1 MNAPLLA
8 QWQRLIF
15 PPDPLPVKAGEQLK
29 TGNRYPDCRN
39 PDWAA
44 HQSGNRTYAVN
55 PVYPGP
61 DGDLCKFGVLDID
74 EGGDSLNKARALLAL
89 CDVAGLSAR
98 AAWSG
103 GKGCHIWLFCAPAPA
118 GLVRAVLKR
127 LQAAVPFQGETIPGE
142 NQRAKLPPA
151 FHQERRFWAFW
162 FDTLPDTPPA
172 LASLPTGFLDAQA
185 AILAGVVP
193 TAVPV
198 LAAYANAGGERREPE
213 PENDMEPDLA
223 KLGGTLA
230 PCIQALSEHGARAE
244 LGSWDKNALTL
255 KRYAV
260 TAGIEPGAALNLL
273 RVVSDNTGP
282 DFATGKDWDAKARH
296 WASIQEPGPFG
307 CGFILSARQA
317 LGFRCLECAARPIG
331 VKTGHTGNPA
341 GNAPDNG
348 IPLDLDS
355 LLSVLPDNAR
365 ARALSLRDALAA
377 IPEDASLGKHN
388 AATTIGFGLCHE
400 YGGEPL
406 GAALAA
412 TWDNRTG
419 GGAVAVYAKADP
431 DYAGKGRPVTA
442 DSIFKLA
449 RQCGWKPATDTATDS
464 GAVPDTAALFLEPAL
479 ADSLLQLALQTGL
492 PEAQIHPA
500 IFPETALPDNDP
512 KTGKPIEAALHSL
525 AWNGIGAGYRTAAAL
540 LNWIDRQPE
549 PPEPPVKRA
558 LAALVQRLL
567 GLSPVPEPEAAA
579 LVERASD
586 LTARRELLN
595 ALGEGTTATN
605 ERRPL
610 MDVIGGLHET
620 TARLQQAAGA
630 AWGSPL
636 TAYAAELLDGLIT
649 VERPTVPT
657 PFDTLNNLLG
667 GGLQGGKLYVLAA
680 PPGGGKTTLSCQI
693 ADCAAAAGIPAAYV
707 ALEMGRPQLF
717 DYALART
724 LGVNSAKVEAR
735 SYRHSEREREQ
746 LAAAA
751 QTYLETI
758 APYLSIIEGDWH
770 TTAAALNAWVVQAR
784 ARYALTPQSPVLVV
798 IDYLQLLNTG
808 DEKLDGGQANET
820 AKVSQVAVQLK
831 QFARDSGAAVLALS
845 DIIKSEQGAAFQGR
859 EFTLNMLRGSN
870 RIAHAADVVLALY
883 SEPGQTDGGKAE
895 ADPWQ
900 LLADKYQDS
909 ARARDFVRSLD
920 DLRQAYPTGGE
931 SAAVYSRLELLKNR
945 GGRGKGSQVLVYERA
960 YHRFKGLSPTG
971 QDAAEGRAAPSGD
984 PGPAYSGGYAPR
996 SSQGGTRQGHGS
1008 KRSKPPVE
1016 DLDAAWKAE
1025 KKRYTDSGEA
1035 QQHTDPVTGVIDPA
1049 HTPDWLRMK
1058 NDAARAKEARRKG
1071 KA

>member
-1 MNAPLLA
+1 MNDLLT

-15 PPDPLPVKAGEQLK
+15 PPAGVPVRAGEQLRE
-29 TGNRYPDCRN
+29 GNRYPDCSN
-39 PDWAA
+39 PDWQA
-44 HQSGNRTYAVN
+44 HQDGCRTYAVN

-61 DGDLCKFGVLDID
+61 DGDLCKWGVLDID
-74 EGGDSLNKARALLAL
+74 EGADSLPKARALLAL
-89 CDVAGLSAR
+89 CDVAGLAAR

-103 GKGCHIWLFCAPAPA
+103 GKGCHVWLFFEPAPA

-151 FHQERRFWAFW
+151 FHQERRLWAFW

-172 LASLPTGFLDAQA
+172 LESLPTGFLDGQA
-185 AILAGVVP
+185 GILAGVVP
-193 TAVPV
+193 TAVPL
-198 LAAYANAGGERREPE
+198 LAAYANAGGEQRERAADT
-213 PENDMEPDLA
+213 DMVPDLA

-230 PCIQALSEHGARAE
+230 PCIQALSERGARAE

-255 KRYAV
+255 ARYVKA
-260 TAGIEPGAALNLL
+260 AGIGAEPALGLL
-273 RVVSDNTGP
+273 RTVSDNTGP
-282 DFATGKDWDAKARH
+282 DFPTTKDGPARERH
-296 WASIQEPGPFG
+296 WHSIKEPGPFH
-307 CGFILSARQA
+307 CGFILPARQT
-317 LGFRCLECAARPIG
+317 LGFQCKCCPARPPG
-331 VKTGHTGNPA
+331 VKA
-341 GNAPDNG
+341 GKAGTRNVPGNG
-348 IPLDLDS
+348 IPGAGNSPTGEQSEISD
-355 LLSVLPDNAR
+355 
-365 ARALSLRDALAA
+365 
-377 IPEDASLGKHN
+377 IAS
-388 AATTIGFGLCHE
+388 
-400 YGGEPL
+400 
-406 GAALAA
+406 
-412 TWDNRTG
+412 
-419 GGAVAVYAKADP
+419 
-431 DYAGKGRPVTA
+431 
-442 DSIFKLA
+442 
-449 RQCGWKPATDTATDS
+449 
-464 GAVPDTAALFLEPAL
+464 LFLEPAL
-479 ADSLLQLALQTGL
+479 ADSLLQLALQSGL

-512 KTGKPIEAALHSL
+512 KTGKPIDAALHSL
-525 AWNGIGAGYRTAAAL
+525 AWQGIGAGYRTAAAL

-549 PPEPPVKRA
+549 PPAPPAKRA

-567 GLSPVPEPEAAA
+567 GLSPIPEPEAAA

-595 ALGEGTTATN
+595 ALGKGTTATN

-620 TARLQQAAGA
+620 TARLQQSAGA

-636 TAYAAELLDGLIT
+636 TAYAAELLEGLIT

-680 PPGGGKTTLSCQI
+680 PPGGGKTTLSTQI
-693 ADCAAAAGIPAAYV
+693 ADYAAAAGIPAAYV

-717 DYALART
+717 DYALARA

-746 LAAAA
+746 LATAALD
-751 QTYLETI
+751 YLETV
-758 APYLSIIEGDWH
+758 APYLAIIEGDWH
-770 TTAAALNAWVVQAR
+770 TTAAALNAWVIQAR
-784 ARYALTPQSPVLVV
+784 ARYQVTPQSPVLVV

-920 DLRQAYPTGGE
+920 DLRQAHPTGGE

-945 GGRGKGSQVLVYERA
+945 GGRGKGSQVLLYERA
-960 YHRFKGLSPTG
+960 YHRFLGLSPTG
-971 QDAAEGRAAPSGD
+971 QDAAEGRAVATD
-984 PGPAYSGGYAPR
+984 TGPAYNSGYAPR
-996 SSQGGTRQGHGS
+996 SSQGGTRQGHGG

-1035 QQHTDPVTGVIDPA
+1035 QQHTDPVTGRYDPT

-1071 KA
+1071 HG